1 MKINHILAIII
12 FSFFLNVNANEINL
26 DKKFLPLKDFLVLK
40 FDLFFKE
47 KVNKVF
53 IGGGY
58 TSVAYQ
64 KIDYNIKINENDE
77 IFIVLDAVMDEK
89 RYKSKKYYP
98 KIKDC
103 NQIRNMLLVNKKGY
117 SFFKQE
123 FNNLV
128 NTENLSKS
136 INESVLNISSLDGD
150 LKQKIL
156 EKTLIKI
163 NIIHPELDK
172 SKSCGGKLIDSIL
185 EER

>member
-1 MKINHILAIII
+1 MKMKISHILAIII
-12 FSFFLNVNANEINL
+12 FFFIKVNANEINL
-26 DKKFLPLKDFLVLK
+26 DNKFLPLKDFLILK

-47 KVNKVF
+47 NVSRVF
-53 IGGGY
+53 AGGGL
-58 TSVAYQ
+58 TNVSYQ
-64 KIDYNIKINENDE
+64 KIDYNIKIDENNKID
-77 IFIVLDAVMDEK
+77 IVLDAVMDKE

-103 NQIRNMLLVNKKGY
+103 NQIRNMILVNKKGY

-136 INESVLNISSLDGD
+136 INESVLNISSLDD
-150 LKQKIL
+150 NLKGQIL

-163 NIIHPELDK
+163 NIIHPKLNK
-172 SKSCGGKLIDSIL
+172 NKSCGGKLIDSIL
-185 EER
+185 E